1 MKKKIQ
7 NGEMKAKIN
16 SEKKR
21 KAGEKRKKKDKGRK
35 GDRLKNETI
44 KRKA

>member
-7 NGEMKAKIN
+7 NEEKWRKESEREMIAKSN

-21 KAGEKRKKKDKGRK
+21 KERKAGEK
-35 GDRLKNETI
+35 
-44 KRKA
+44 